1 MFTKRLY
8 FENAYIKEIDARVLS
23 CEEGKN
29 GYEIVLDETA
39 FFPEGGGQPAD
50 QGYLEDGEVTDVR
63 DKKDYVLH
71 ICTKY
76 LEPGTMVHGKL
87 DWNRR
92 FLHMQQHSGE
102 HILSGIIHRTH
113 GYDNIGFH
121 MGKDFVTVDFSGLLT
136 EDEIAEAEKMA
147 NTVVFADERI
157 LAEYPGKEEL
167 EKLEYR
173 SKKELDGDI
182 RIVTVPGADVCACC
196 GTHVKRTGEIGPIKV
211 TSSEHYKSG
220 IRLTLQI
227 GWMALGDYD
236 RKQRNVKAVS
246 NLLSAKPEE
255 IGEAV
260 QKQLEQ
266 MQELKQE
273 NITLKQRIFDMLLK
287 ETPEGQEKAVLFEK
301 GLNSVEV
308 RRLAD
313 MLSSRAGLAAVFS
326 GSDSEGYKYVVCSV
340 DKDVAALG
348 KLMNQELNGRG
359 GGKNP
364 MIQGSVQA
372 EERMIRKFFEEHY

>member
-1 MFTKRLY
+1 M
-8 FENAYIKEIDARVLS
+8 AVKEVFDRCGI
-23 CEEGKN
+23 
-29 GYEIVLDETA
+29 T
-39 FFPEGGGQPAD
+39 
-50 QGYLEDGEVTDVR
+50 
-63 DKKDYVLH
+63 
-71 ICTKY
+71 
-76 LEPGTMVHGKL
+76 
-87 DWNRR
+87 
-92 FLHMQQHSGE
+92 
-102 HILSGIIHRTH
+102 GIIDPDMIKGIWFKFMCNVGENLTCALLGIPFGAFQRSSHA
-113 GYDNIGFH
+113 
-121 MGKDFVTVDFSGLLT
+121 KDVY
-136 EDEIAEAEKMA
+136 K
-147 NTVVFADERI
+147 RQ
-157 LAEYPGKEEL
+157 
-167 EKLEYR
+167 LEYR

-273 NITLKQRIFDMLLK
+273 NIMLKQRIFDMILK